1 MRPSR
6 SRWLQAALTDRYSLS
21 VSNLPAV
28 TLRPPCVADADLLF
42 LLAAD
47 LDTWEERNPST
58 PAPLNRFAFD
68 TRLAQ
73 TDAGSSE
80 KNVRFVIEMDGV
92 AVGTVSL
99 FKFDELSH
107 HAEVGIAL
115 VTKARGMGVGTAAI
129 SRMVEFAF
137 VRCNLRRLHLQVIAS
152 NLGAIRAYKKAGF
165 VIEGQQRQHAWVR
178 GAYEDILV
186 MGLLRSEWKEQPRKS
201 APPTI

>member
-1 MRPSR
+1 
-6 SRWLQAALTDRYSLS
+6 LQAALTDRYALS
-21 VSNLPAV
+21 VSNSPTV
-28 TLRPPCVADADLLF
+28 ILRPPSVADADLLF

-47 LDTWEERNPST
+47 LDTWEERSPFT
-58 PAPLNRFAFD
+58 PAPLNRLTFD

-115 VTKARGMGVGTAAI
+115 VAEARGMGVGTTAI
-129 SRMVEFAF
+129 SRMVQFAF
-137 VRCNLRRLHLQVIAS
+137 VRCNLRRLHLQVLSS
-152 NLGAIRAYKKAGF
+152 NLGAIRAYEKTGF
-165 VIEGQQRQHAWVR
+165 VIEGHQRQHAWVR
-178 GAYEDILV
+178 GVYEDIIV
-186 MGLLRSEWKEQPRKS
+186 MGLLRSEWKQLPVR
-201 APPTI
+201 